1 MNAIKIIL
9 SGLAFL
15 VLSAILALVAT
26 STYYKIYKGCS
37 GSSPGL
43 AFSLT
48 YFIAPISTIFIFGVG
63 LASKR
68 LVARYGYGQGVQ
80 VIFKLVC
87 MLLASALV
95 AALLLSPL
103 YPYPR
108 DENYG
113 ACPEWIMK

>member
-1 MNAIKIIL
+1 MNTIKIIL

-15 VLSAILALVAT
+15 VLSAIFALVAT
-26 STYYKIYKGCS
+26 NIYYQISRGCS
-37 GSSPGL
+37 GSSGGL
-43 AFSLT
+43 AASLT
-48 YFIAPISTIFIFGVG
+48 FFAAPISTIFIFVVG

-68 LVARYGYGQGVQ
+68 VAARCGYGQGVQ

-87 MLLASALV
+87 MTLASMLI
-95 AALLLSPL
+95 AALLLSTL

-113 ACPEWIMK
+113 ACPEWIMR